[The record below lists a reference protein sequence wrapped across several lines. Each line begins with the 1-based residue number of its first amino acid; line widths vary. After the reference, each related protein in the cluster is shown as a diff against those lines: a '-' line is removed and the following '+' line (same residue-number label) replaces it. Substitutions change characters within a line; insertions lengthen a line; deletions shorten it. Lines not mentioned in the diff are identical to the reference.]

1 MNGYIVCIHTHIYYS
16 KRYFVCPPKTGLFI
30 LAIKVLKQQQHLHL
44 INRPST
50 PHNNISS
57 PTLKHARALPPLP
70 KKATLN
76 NNELLQKRIEALET
90 ENRMLKEQASLNNQS
105 ERILV
110 LEQSLIEVKKASM
123 DSIEILEN
131 MVQSHQN
138 TIHQLSNQLDKE
150 KQKNQTLLEEQNDLR
165 KAGLEAIESYESTLA
180 GLEQQK
186 VKSRQSWEQSQQKT
200 NKTHQREVK
209 ILLKDIVVLEQVLET
224 RMTREAE
231 LLDSIKKERQNNL
244 KLTAE
249 LKAMKFQVKINTNY
263 NDNSR
268 WSLFN
273 KDRLDTPIEEV
284 EEEEEEEDLLDDNIL
299 SICALC
305 EKKGHHL
312 IHCHMLTPTKK

>member
-1 MNGYIVCIHTHIYYS
+1 VI
-16 KRYFVCPPKTGLFI
+16 
-30 LAIKVLKQQQHLHL
+30 KQQQHLHL

-50 PHNNISS
+50 PHNIISNS
-57 PTLKHARALPPLP
+57 PTFQSKHARALPPLP
-70 KKATLN
+70 KKATFN
-76 NNELLQKRIEALET
+76 NNELLQKRIEALEA
-90 ENRMLKEQASLNNQS
+90 ENRLLKEQASLNHQS
-105 ERILV
+105 ERILA
-110 LEQSLIEVKKASM
+110 LEQSLTEVKKASM

-138 TIHQLSNQLDKE
+138 TIHQLSAQLDIE
-150 KQKNQTLLEEQNDLR
+150 KQKNQTLLDEQNDLR

-186 VKSRQSWEQSQQKT
+186 VKSWQNWELERSQLVQDQQKA
-200 NKTHQREVK
+200 NKTHQHEVK

-224 RMTREAE
+224 KMNRETE
-231 LLDSIKKERQNNL
+231 LLETVKKERLNNH

-263 NDNSR
+263 SDNSR

-284 EEEEEEEDLLDDNIL
+284 EEEEEEDLLDDNIL
-299 SICALC
+299 STCALC
-305 EKKGHHL
+305 EEKGHHL
-312 IHCHMLTPTKK
+312 IHCHMLAPHKK